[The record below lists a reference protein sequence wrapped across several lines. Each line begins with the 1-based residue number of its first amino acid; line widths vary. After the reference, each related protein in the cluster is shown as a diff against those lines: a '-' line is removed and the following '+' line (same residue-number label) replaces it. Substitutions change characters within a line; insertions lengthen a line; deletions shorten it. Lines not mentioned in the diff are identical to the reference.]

1 MKKTSF
7 MFLMVVGGLVACD
20 ESTGIPATPEPLA
33 VSVQTRSPDQ
43 GEQVPAVT
51 ITGGVASVTMKV
63 TRGGLCATRVEAGL
77 SREPGDLT
85 VVAHVSY
92 DPAAVCLAVI
102 RVVDYTGTISNLM
115 AGSYRVRVFEEE
127 AGTTRLLGSSVVS
140 VSSSAIISL

>member
-33 VSVQTRSPDQ
+33 VSLQTRSWTQ
-43 GEQVPAVT
+43 GEPVRLVS
-51 ITGGVASVTMKV
+51 ITGGVAAVTMKV
-63 TRGGLCATRVEAGL
+63 TRPGFCATRVEAGL

-92 DPAAVCLAVI
+92 NPAAICPAVI
-102 RVVDYTGTISNLM
+102 TVLDYTGTISNLM

-127 AGTTRLLGSSVVS
+127 SGTTHLLGSAVVS